1 MKTRQ
6 IVSTFALASA
16 LTLGLSGCGLFTP
29 VATLEQ
35 YAPSDGVDV
44 NVESVKMRNMML
56 ITDEDA
62 KKFNVVFTGVN
73 NGDAAALVRFAF
85 VNDAGSAEATA
96 DFDLEPGINVFGPK
110 GDNPQTIIQLNG
122 PKAGDTVKVFVEVQ
136 GLGEAEVEVPVLD
149 GTLDDYSELVP

>member
-6 IVSTFALASA
+6 IVSAFALASA
-16 LTLGLSGCGLFTP
+16 LTLSLSGCGLFTP
-29 VATLEQ
+29 VATLQQ
-35 YAPSDGVDV
+35 YSPSDGVDV
-44 NVESVKMRNMML
+44 NVETVKVRNMML

-85 VNDAGSAEATA
+85 VNDSGSADATA
-96 DFDLEPGINVFGPK
+96 DFDLEPGVNVFGPK
-110 GDNPQTIIQLNG
+110 GDNPQTIIKLNG

-136 GLGEAEVEVPVLD
+136 GLGEAEFEVPVLD
-149 GTLDDYSELVP
+149 GTLEEYKALVP